1 MQNLNPD
8 RLYLTTTLRIY
19 KMTDTLFKKIIDREI
34 PADIVYEDDNCLAF
48 KDINPVA
55 PIHILI
61 IPKKQIEKVADAE
74 IGDKELLGHL
84 MLVAGNVAR
93 DLGVEDA
100 FRLVVNNGSGA
111 QQTVFH
117 LHIHLIAGRE
127 FNWPPG

>member
-1 MQNLNPD
+1 
-8 RLYLTTTLRIY
+8 
-19 KMTDTLFKKIIDREI
+19 MTDTLFKKIIDREI
-34 PADIVYEDDNCLAF
+34 PADIVYEDDDCLVF
-48 KDINPVA
+48 KDINPAA
-55 PIHILI
+55 PIHLLI

-74 IGDKELLGHL
+74 SIDKDILGHL
-84 MLVAGNVAR
+84 ILVAGNVAR
-93 DLGVEDA
+93 DLGVEDS

>member
-1 MQNLNPD
+1 
-8 RLYLTTTLRIY
+8 
-19 KMTDTLFKKIIDREI
+19 MTDTLFKKIIDREI
-34 PADIVYEDDNCLAF
+34 PADIVYEDEDCLVF

-55 PIHILI
+55 PIHLLI

-74 IGDKELLGHL
+74 LTDKDILGHL